1 MDKRCTP
8 VPGTLAKLH
17 ALTGSF
23 GLLEGLLKKF
33 LVGLVHLQLDSVSNF
48 APAVLPEGVFQG
60 WGWRFTLDDGVDIPS
75 NLQPLWEF

>member
-8 VPGTLAKLH
+8 VPGTFAKLH
-17 ALTGSF
+17 ALPGSF